1 MPKSEMKQESE
12 YMIPEETPVP
22 ARLDSVEVKEF
33 QSKDRQTK
41 QYLVDPK
48 TGDPVMYKKWKW
60 TFHVVD
66 GPYAGVNVSQMTVPY
81 ISTRADNVVRQWAE
95 TLTGK
100 QWGEAEGIDTDALV
114 GLRCLL
120 TVKHQAPR
128 PKQNGDGMWYGLDVG
143 DLFPADALAD
153 SPPF

>member
-1 MPKSEMKQESE
+1 MPKSDMKQESE

-22 ARLDSVEVKEF
+22 ARLDSVETMEF
-33 QSKDRQTK
+33 QSKDRETGN
-41 QYLVDPK
+41 YLFDSNGEPQ
-48 TGDPVMYKKWKW
+48 MYKKWKW

-66 GPYAGVNVSQMTVPY
+66 GPYAGVNVSDMTVPY

-100 QWGEAEGIDTDALV
+100 QWGEAEGIDTDELI

-120 TVKHQAPR
+120 TVSHQKPR
-128 PKQNGDGMWYGLDVG
+128 PKKNGDGMWYGLNVG